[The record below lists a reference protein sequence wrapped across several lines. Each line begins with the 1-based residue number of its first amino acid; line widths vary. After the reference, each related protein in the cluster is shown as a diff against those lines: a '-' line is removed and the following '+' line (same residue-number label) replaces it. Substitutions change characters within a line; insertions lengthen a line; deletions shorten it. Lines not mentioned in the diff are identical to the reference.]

1 MTQYRKT
8 FFFAVLIPLLW
19 ILWLPGT
26 VYGQFNYQN
35 EPAIELFNNLQEKTT
50 YRFLYRE
57 SLVSSLRLTLQ
68 TQESDLINDLTDAL
82 EEHQLTIKQDSV
94 GTQLM
99 VVSLN
104 ERPNDARDTIR
115 ISGQVVDQASGDRLP
130 FSTISWQENNQMK
143 GVAATNSGT
152 FNIKT
157 SAARE
162 YLSLRVSYIGYHTEN
177 ITVNISDN
185 QPVKDL
191 TIRLR
196 KQSIVGSEIVVM
208 GSSHFSSR
216 DSSLAGLV
224 RTDRFSPLGDGN
236 AVRALQILPAI
247 QPATAMN
254 DGLSIRG
261 SAPDGFH
268 LELDGIKIFNQ
279 SHLFGML
286 DSFNE
291 DAIINSGFYYGV
303 APADVNAP
311 VGGKLSLTTKNGS
324 LNDNKAAI
332 SASNTSVRSTLEG
345 PLKSGQSSWLV
356 SGRISTMNQL
366 NWMNNDRLI
375 QWGLDVNRSNSGPDS
390 DQVVNANLITPLGSD
405 VRFFDLHGKVYLEG
419 KYGSRTIFSGYFGG
433 DRTSHNANRITR
445 SNSLRDRFQ
454 EIEVETQNKWNN
466 FATSVQHQHSLSDN
480 IYSLSMIGV
489 SAYETDFSKDDFI
502 YTNTVKTTQFNQTI
516 LNTSPLANKSTMNRL
531 KVGQTFHINSDLFH
545 LKTGAEGYYHRG
557 EYLEESFDRQRFYT
571 QTASFQTDLFAQMDL
586 DVHNDITLAGGIR
599 THYYANGRYLL
610 FSPRAKVEFFNT
622 RPISI
627 DAGYSKNYQFINR
640 ISFSNAVTADIWIL
654 PNENQPP
661 TSAEQFSAGVYTNP
675 FRHLFIRIEGYKKFY
690 KNLRLHELNASTLT
704 DTFTDTPW
712 FFQNDGTATGI
723 ESIVRFTGSNFSI
736 TQTYTLSSVKLK
748 NDLLNNGDAFYAPW
762 DRTHSSNTILELPV
776 LNNLSLFASY
786 TAASGNI
793 NFLPE
798 QETDNETRL
807 PAYKRLDL
815 SALYTRQ
822 FNQSSFSAKVS
833 VFNVLDRKNT
843 WYKEFQPVIVSS
855 GTIPAIRAEMVDVY
869 DLGFQPS
876 FEISFSF

>member
-8 FFFAVLIPLLW
+8 LFFAVLIPLLW

-35 EPAIELFNNLQEKTT
+35 EPAIELFNDLQEKTT

-68 TQESDLINDLTDAL
+68 TQQSDLVEDLTDAL

-104 ERPNDARDTIR
+104 ERPNDARDAIR

-130 FSTISWQENNQMK
+130 FSTISWKENNQIK
-143 GVAATNSGT
+143 GVAATKSGT
-152 FNIKT
+152 F
-157 SAARE
+157 
-162 YLSLRVSYIGYHTEN
+162 SLQTVSGRDYINLTASYIGYHTEN

-196 KQSIVGSEIVVM
+196 RQSIVGSEIVVM

-279 SHLFGML
+279 SHLFGMV

-291 DAIINSGFYYGV
+291 DAIMNSGFYYGV
-303 APADVNAP
+303 APADVSAP

-324 LNDNKAAI
+324 LNNNKAAV
-332 SASNTSVRSTLEG
+332 SASNTSIRSTIEG
-345 PLKSGQSSWLV
+345 PLKSGQSSWLL
-356 SGRISTMNQL
+356 SGRISTMNQI

-390 DQVVNANLITPLGSD
+390 DQIVNANLVTPLGSD
-405 VRFFDLHGKVYLEG
+405 VRYFDLHGKVYLESRD
-419 KYGSRTIFSGYFGG
+419 GSRTIFSGYFGG
-433 DRTSHNANRITR
+433 DRTSHSANRITR

-466 FATSVQHQHSLSDN
+466 FASSVQHHRSLSDN
-480 IYSLSMIGV
+480 IYSRSSIGI
-489 SAYETDFSKDDFI
+489 SSYETDFSKDDFI
-502 YTNTVKTTQFNQTI
+502 YTNTINTSQFNETT

-531 KVGQTFHINSDLFH
+531 KIAQTFDLNRDLFH
-545 LKTGAEGYYHRG
+545 IKTGAEGYYHRG

-571 QTASFQTDLFAQMDL
+571 QTASFQTDLFAQVDM
-586 DVHNDITLAGGIR
+586 DVHNDVDLSGGLR
-599 THYYANGRYLL
+599 THYYANGRYLR
-610 FSPRAKVEFFNT
+610 FSPRAKVEFFQS
-622 RPISI
+622 RPVSV
-627 DAGYSKNYQFINR
+627 DAGYSRNFQFINR

-661 TSAEQFSAGVYTNP
+661 TSAEQFSVGIHTTPVKN
-675 FRHLFIRIEGYKKFY
+675 LFIRVEGYRKLY

-712 FFQNDGTATGI
+712 FFQNDGKATGI
-723 ESIVRFTGSNFSI
+723 ESIVRYTGSYFSV

-748 NDLLNNGDAFYAPW
+748 NNLLNNGEEFYAPW
-762 DRTHSSNTILELPV
+762 DRTHSSATILELPV
-776 LNNLSLFASY
+776 LDNLSLFASY
-786 TAASGNI
+786 TAASGNV

-798 QETDNETRL
+798 QATDNETRL
-807 PAYKRLDL
+807 PAYHRLDL

-822 FNQSSFSAKVS
+822 MNQSSFSAKVS
-833 VFNVLDRKNT
+833 LFNVLDRKNT
-843 WYKEFQPVIVSS
+843 WYKEFQPVIVSR
-855 GTIPAIRAEMVDVY
+855 GTVPAIRAEMVDVY

-876 FEISFSF
+876 FEISFFF